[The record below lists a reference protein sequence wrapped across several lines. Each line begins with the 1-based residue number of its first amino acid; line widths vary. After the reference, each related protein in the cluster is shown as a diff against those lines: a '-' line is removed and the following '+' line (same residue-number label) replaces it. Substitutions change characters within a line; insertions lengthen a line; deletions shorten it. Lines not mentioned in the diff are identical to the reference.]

1 MLKLGGGFKGDD
13 HDSDFNNFDDHYYDD
28 RNLDFHDCSKQVSDS
43 PLLSFDRLHSNAESR
58 MATDAHRFPENHDD
72 YDLKQNE
79 KWRTRE
85 ICLTLPSGSWTSMLE
100 AFFTQLQ
107 WRLSQ
112 RLDKHSLTKVRQSFS
127 HKGVDT
133 SISYNQK

>member
-1 MLKLGGGFKGDD
+1 MIDCVKFRKCSSWDEGLRAMIMILVFTITMII
-13 HDSDFNNFDDHYYDD
+13 DD

-43 PLLSFDRLHSNAESR
+43 PLLSFVRLHSYAESR

-112 RLDKHSLTKVRQSFS
+112 RLDKYSLTKIRQAFS
-127 HKGVDT
+127 HKG
-133 SISYNQK
+133 